1 MELSEYK
8 HLIEEMQSAVDDFRG
23 RFDLDA
29 LNESIQENEAR
40 MAEPGFGTTR
50 LPPRKSSMRITC

>member
-23 RFDLDA
+23 SL
-29 LNESIQENEAR
+29 
-40 MAEPGFGTTR
+40 
-50 LPPRKSSMRITC
+50 